1 MDEIGTALVR
11 VGSDLL
17 IRHQSATG
25 VVAWLLVLLVIGSVA
40 YLLVAWL
47 HNKTPREK
55 GRHET
60 SESGR

>member
-11 VGSDLL
+11 VGGDLL
-17 IRHQSATG
+17 FRHQSAIG

-40 YLLVAWL
+40 YLLMGWL
-47 HNKTPREK
+47 RNKRPREK

-60 SESGR
+60 SESGP